1 MKIFFVV
8 FGLFFLSIYGCDK
21 PTELI
26 ESEEMEEKI
35 TLSEEQIK
43 MAGIKTGPLTKV
55 KIAEYVECTGMVDV
69 PPYSLASVYS
79 PVTGII
85 EKSTLLEG
93 DYVKKGALMTTI
105 KHPDLVKLQREFLET
120 KYNLEK
126 LKLNFDRQKV
136 LFAGSAGSSKELED
150 AKASFEIMNAHFKGL
165 KAELKL
171 VGIDVVQLEEKNE
184 IQESVH
190 IYAPISGYITK
201 AAINLGKLIGPQDLL
216 YEIID
221 QKHVHLEL
229 KIFAGDLSKIQKNQ
243 EFIALMPGTQL
254 QYHGHVYLIG
264 KILDPLEKTARIHGH
279 FEDEPVTIAPGTFL
293 NAKIKIRENESFA
306 LPDDALI
313 RQGSEIFAFI
323 FKNQSYEKIS
333 LKTGSS
339 ENGWTQIDPS
349 NLDTSAVFVT
359 SGAYY
364 IENNTEEGH

>member
-1 MKIFFVV
+1 MKIFFVAL
-8 FGLFFLSIYGCDK
+8 GLFVLAIYGCNK
-21 PTELI
+21 PTEI
-26 ESEEMEEKI
+26 IQSEEIVEKI

-43 MAGIKTGPLTKV
+43 MAGIQTGPLTKM
-55 KIAEYVECTGMVDV
+55 KIAEYIECTGMVDV

-93 DYVKKGALMTTI
+93 DFIKKGAVMTTI

-120 KYNLEK
+120 KFNLEK
-126 LKLNFDRQKV
+126 LRLNYERQNV

-171 VGIDVVQLEEKNE
+171 VGVDVVQLAEKNE
-184 IQESVH
+184 IQESIH

-201 AAINLGKLIGPQDLL
+201 ASINLGKLIGPQDLL

-229 KIFAGDLSKIQKNQ
+229 KIFAGDLNKIQKNQ
-243 EFIALMPGTQL
+243 DFIALMPGTPL
-254 QYHGHVYLIG
+254 EYHGHVYLIG
-264 KILDPLEKTARIHGH
+264 KILDPIEKTARIHGH
-279 FEDEPVTIAPGTFL
+279 FEDEPVTLAPGTFM
-293 NAKIKIRENESFA
+293 NAKIKVKENETFA

-313 RQGSEIFAFI
+313 RQGSEIFAFL
-323 FKNQSYEKIS
+323 FKNNSFEKIS
-333 LKTGSS
+333 LKIGSS
-339 ENGWTQIDPS
+339 ENGWTQIDHS
-349 NLDTSAVFVT
+349 NLDTNAVFVT

-364 IENNTEEGH
+364 IENNEEEEH